1 MSEPDYKMETLQT
14 AGERAGETIPRAVA
28 DRLLRCLSFFATTIK
43 AGERWSETCERE
55 YDQALAEHRKAVSD
69 GR

>member
-1 MSEPDYKMETLQT
+1 MTRDEIQADAETQVV
-14 AGERAGETIPRAVA
+14 PREVA

-55 YDQALAEHRKAVSD
+55 YDQVLAEYRKAVSD
-69 GR
+69 AR